1 MFDSGILD
9 VGIGIAFVFILVST
23 LCSAIREGIESW
35 LKTRATYLEYAI
47 RELLNDPKSEG
58 LAQEFF
64 KHPLINGL
72 FQGQYQPRTSQAKP
86 SLWQR
91 GRNLPSYIPARSFAL
106 TLIDLAGRGPVSG
119 PHDGASVVSFD
130 SLRASVGKLQ
140 NPAVERALASA
151 IDSAQGDLDKV
162 RQNLEAWYDGAM
174 DRVSGWYKRS
184 TQWII
189 LVVAIGVAGALNVNT
204 ITIADSLYRNKALRD
219 AAVAV
224 AQRGEVQ
231 NYDDALTQ
239 FDRMRIPLGWG
250 GGWGAPKNAVEKH
263 VIAQRRSANGMA
275 SDANFDLWN
284 DVFAPL
290 LGLMITAFAATL
302 GAPFWFDVLNK
313 IMVIRATVKPHQ
325 KSPEEASED
334 RQAPALPA
342 PAAVGVGSALGVSA
356 AQAPDSAR
364 WPGAAPENDVDGCA
378 CDGPIENVTADED
391 LPHATGGVA

>member
-9 VGIGIAFVFILVST
+9 VALGIAFVFILVST
-23 LCSAIREGIESW
+23 LCSAIREGLESW

-47 RELLNDPKSEG
+47 RELLHDRAGDK
-58 LAQEFF
+58 LAKDFF
-64 KHPLINGL
+64 QHPLINGL
-72 FQGQYQPRTSQAKP
+72 FQGNYRAGPSTVKP

-91 GRNLPSYIPARSFAL
+91 GKNLPSYIPARSFAL
-106 TLIDLAGRGPVSG
+106 TLIDLAARGPVSG
-119 PHDGASVVSFD
+119 PHDSAQVVSFE
-130 SLRASVGKLQ
+130 SLRASLGKLQ

-151 IDSAQGDLDKV
+151 LDSAEGDLDKV

-184 TQWII
+184 TQGII
-189 LVVAIGVAGALNVNT
+189 FFVAAAVALGLNVNT

-224 AQRGEVQ
+224 AARGEVQ

-239 FDRMRIPLGWG
+239 FDRMRVPLGWS
-250 GGWGAPKNAVEKH
+250 GGWGAPKNAAENAL
-263 VIAQRRSANGMA
+263 ITQRRAAAGLPA
-275 SDANFDLWN
+275 GGQFELWN
-284 DVFAPL
+284 EVFGPI
-290 LGLMITAFAATL
+290 LGLLITAFAATL

-334 RQAPALPA
+334 RQAPAAPA
-342 PAAVGVGSALGVSA
+342 PAAYGGGMSLGIGA
-356 AQAPDSAR
+356 APPTAAG
-364 WPGAAPENDVDGCA
+364 WPGAMPENDVDGCA
-378 CDGPIENVTADED
+378 CDGPIEQVTPDEE
-391 LPHATGGVA
+391 LPRASGGVA